1 MIVRDKSYQKN
12 KVYDIIGEIK
22 SLSKKDFQSF
32 TQQLVKQETELAN
45 NLSFSID
52 VNFQEIGK

>member
-12 KVYDIIGEIK
+12 KVGDIIDGIK
-22 SLSKKDFQSF
+22 GLSKEDFQSF